1 MPKNFNPPIMF
12 RLELF
17 VDDMIAS
24 IDFYNKVLGFE
35 IGKQQPDKYTPMTN
49 GNIVL
54 SLNLRANL
62 PDDHP
67 VQAKTGER
75 LGRGVEF
82 VLEVNDIEA
91 IYERVL
97 STNWPL
103 SSELQHQP
111 WGLTDFRIVDPDG
124 YYWRITTLSEDS
136 RLLPPVKSETAV

>member
-1 MPKNFNPPIMF
+1 
-12 RLELF
+12 
-17 VDDMIAS
+17 MITS
-24 IDFYNKVLGFE
+24 IDFYSQVLGFE

-49 GNIVL
+49 GNMVL

-67 VQAKTGER
+67 VQARAGER
-75 LGRGVEF
+75 VGRGVEF

-103 SSELQHQP
+103 SSKLHHQP
-111 WGLTDFRIVDPDG
+111 WGLTDFRVVDPDG
-124 YYWRITTLSEDS
+124 YYWRITTFLKKDM
-136 RLLPPVKSETAV
+136 LPEKSSFL